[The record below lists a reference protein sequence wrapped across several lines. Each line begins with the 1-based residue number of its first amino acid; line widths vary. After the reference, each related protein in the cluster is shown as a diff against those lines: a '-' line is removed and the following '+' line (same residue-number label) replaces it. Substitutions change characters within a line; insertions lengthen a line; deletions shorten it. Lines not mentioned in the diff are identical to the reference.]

1 MAYHYD
7 YIMRQI
13 EIISST
19 LAYMLFGKK
28 LQVEQVDPRQN
39 ADNDLYLLL
48 SGLVRQGMICEAE
61 NLLYEALEDPN
72 PAVLQAAWC
81 FYSDLNEF
89 SDAYLESVHF
99 SRQEILEGLQNI
111 SEICGI
117 NL

>member
-13 EIISST
+13 EIIATT
-19 LAYMLFGKK
+19 LAYLLFGKK
-28 LQVEQVDPRQN
+28 TQLEQIDPRQDM
-39 ADNDLYLLL
+39 DNELYLLL

-72 PAVLQAAWC
+72 SAVLQAAWC